1 MLTADVAL
9 GLENNSYVMVCTE
22 RAEVEI
28 SKRPGDA
35 IHKIFLDP
43 TGNHLLACLD
53 GGETYYLHAS
63 SPRPKRLIKW
73 SGVVE
78 AVAFDAQRCN
88 EVGRDELDPYRTC
101 WQRERR
107 EG

>member
-1 MLTADVAL
+1 MSPL
-9 GLENNSYVMVCTE
+9 GLKDDSYMTACTE

-63 SPRPKRLIKW
+63 SPRPKKLMKW

-78 AVAFDAQRCN
+78 AVAFDAHRCN
-88 EVGRDELDPYRTC
+88 EVGVDELDPFRPYRP
-101 WQRERR
+101 REHC
-107 EG
+107 ED